1 MGDIVVKEFQQLT
14 LDDWMDI
21 KSELEQEFRN
31 AAAGFVR
38 IGYLLRKAKE
48 SEGYK
53 NDGYNTLAEWAKE
66 EYNLSSTQVSR
77 FMEINEKYSIGGY
90 SKQLLPEYANYGQ
103 SKLTEMLTL
112 SDEGMEMV
120 TPDMKREDIRKIK
133 AFERQAPSEE
143 PVQEWI
149 KAFIDANAGLA
160 WLENTKAYRENNL
173 QRMIEEINPTGTKTF
188 RAGSTMVS
196 MMKDRIMVRV
206 FPDPAE
212 RMEWSEFFE
221 EIRKEFDR
229 RQREMK
235 EAIAREEERRA
246 AEEAE
251 QAQQEHISVESE
263 HFDSENEQ
271 ISAETDI
278 LEQES
283 DKKPVTDPKE
293 YKESVTEEPPADVI
307 QEEAPPAAGAEES
320 EKPVKEIAPA
330 QKESPPSIV
339 TNNVKTVPATEEE
352 PEQVEIDE
360 ILPAPTAPDK
370 LTELKDRFKEA
381 LTSLRVMADADHYVG
396 MKGTIERLEQLRTRI
411 LAERNVHEEE

>member
-1 MGDIVVKEFQQLT
+1 MEYVQLT
-14 LDDWMDI
+14 LNDWMSI
-21 KSELEQEFRN
+21 KSELEQELRN

-38 IGYLLRKAKE
+38 IGYLLRKIE
-48 SEGYK
+48 ETEGYK
-53 NDGYNTLAEWAKE
+53 NDGYKTLAEWALDN
-66 EYNLSSTQVSR
+66 YHLDRSQVSR
-77 FMEINEKYSIGGY
+77 FKKINEKYSVDGY
-90 SKQLLPEYANYGQ
+90 SKQLKLEYANYGQ
-103 SKLTEMLTL
+103 SKLQEMLTM
-112 SDEGMEMV
+112 SDDGIAMV
-120 TPDMKREDIRKIK
+120 SPEMKREDIREIK
-133 AFERQAPSEE
+133 AFERQAPHEE

-160 WLENTKAYRENNL
+160 WLENTKAYREKNL
-173 QRMIEEINPTGTKTF
+173 QGMIEEINPTGTKTF
-188 RAGSTMVS
+188 RAGRTMVS

-263 HFDSENEQ
+263 HFDGENEQ

-278 LEQES
+278 SEQEP
-283 DKKPVTDPKE
+283 DKKPVTALEE
-293 YKESVTEEPPADVI
+293 YKESVTEEPPADVV
-307 QEEAPPAAGAEES
+307 QEEAPPAAGAEEP
-320 EKPVKEIAPA
+320 EKPVEEIAPA

-339 TNNVKTVPATEEE
+339 TNNAKTDSAIAEE

-360 ILPAPTAPDK
+360 ILPAPAETDR
-370 LTELKDRFKEA
+370 LTELKDKFGEA
-381 LTSLRVMADADHYVG
+381 LATLRIQLDSNNFDNMEIVIRRLETLRVRLISAKEE
-396 MKGTIERLEQLRTRI
+396 KGE
-411 LAERNVHEEE
+411 

>member
-1 MGDIVVKEFQQLT
+1 MDYVQMT
-14 LDDWMDI
+14 LDDWMSI
-21 KSELEQEFRN
+21 KSELEQELRN

-38 IGYLLRKAKE
+38 IGYLLRKAEK

-53 NDGYNTLAEWAKE
+53 NDGYDTLTEWAKDN
-66 EYNLSSTQVSR
+66 YGLTASQVSR
-77 FMEINEKYSIGGY
+77 FKAINRKYSIDGY
-90 SKQLLPEYANYGQ
+90 SNQLLPEYANYGQ
-103 SKLTEMLTL
+103 SKLTEMLQL
-112 SDEGMEMV
+112 SDEGMQMV
-120 TPDMKREDIRKIK
+120 SPEMKRDDIREIK
-133 AFERQAPSEE
+133 AFEKQAPTAE

-149 KAFIDANAGLA
+149 KAFISDNAGLA
-160 WLENTKAYRENNL
+160 WLENTKAYKENNL
-173 QRMIEEINPTGTKTF
+173 QGMIEEINPTGTKTF
-188 RAGSTMVS
+188 RAGRTMVS

-229 RQREMK
+229 RQREME

-278 LEQES
+278 SEQES
-283 DKKPVTDPKE
+283 DKKPVTDPEE

-307 QEEAPPAAGAEES
+307 QEEAPQAAGAEEP

-339 TNNVKTVPATEEE
+339 NNNVKTVPATEEE

-360 ILPAPTAPDK
+360 ILPAPTVPDK

-396 MKGTIERLEQLRTRI
+396 MKATIERLEQLRTRI
-411 LAERNVHEEE
+411 LEEGGKQ

>member
-90 SKQLLPEYANYGQ
+90 SKQLLPEFANYGQ

-160 WLENTKAYRENNL
+160 WLENTKAYREKNL
-173 QRMIEEINPTGTKTF
+173 QGMIEEINPTGTKTF
-188 RAGSTMVS
+188 RAGRTMVS

-229 RQREMK
+229 RKREMK

-263 HFDSENEQ
+263 HFDGENEQ

-278 LEQES
+278 SEQEP
-283 DKKPVTDPKE
+283 DKKPVTALEE

-307 QEEAPPAAGAEES
+307 QEEAPPAAGAEEP
-320 EKPVKEIAPA
+320 EKPVEEIAPA

-339 TNNVKTVPATEEE
+339 TNNAKTDSAIAEE

-360 ILPAPTAPDK
+360 ILPAPTEPNRMRD
-370 LTELKDRFKEA
+370 LKDHFEEVLGTLKMMLDMGNYKSMDIPIDRLKALRAKLIEESIKE
-381 LTSLRVMADADHYVG
+381 G
-396 MKGTIERLEQLRTRI
+396 EG
-411 LAERNVHEEE
+411 